1 MGGTNNVAVREV
13 AVPNPEGLHARPVMR
28 FVELANRFQSS
39 VTVSNITRRA
49 ERVDGKSPMQMLL
62 LEASK
67 GCVLR
72 IEALG
77 ADAEAM
83 AEALAG
89 LVTSGFDPAF
99 TVG

>member
-28 FVELANRFQSS
+28 FVELASRFQSS
-39 VTVSNITRRA
+39 VTVSNVSRRA

-72 IEALG
+72 IEAHG

-89 LVTSGFDPAF
+89 LVISGFDPTFSA
-99 TVG
+99 G